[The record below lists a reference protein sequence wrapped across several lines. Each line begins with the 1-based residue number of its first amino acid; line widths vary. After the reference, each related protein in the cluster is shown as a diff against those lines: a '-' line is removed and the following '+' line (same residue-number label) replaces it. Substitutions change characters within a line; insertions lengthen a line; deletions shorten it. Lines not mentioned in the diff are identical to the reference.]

1 MTNPAFSF
9 QNVTKEY
16 GRGVLSTRIFDD
28 LSLDIDAN
36 DFVALMG
43 PSGSGKTTLLNLMG
57 GIDRINAGSL
67 LYQGAR
73 IDGYSEAELTRW
85 RQAQIG
91 FVFQT
96 YNLIPVLTA
105 GQNIELPL
113 LLTGLGRKER
123 ATKVQLAL
131 ELMGLGAYR
140 DQMPRKMSGGQ
151 QQRISIARAMVSDA
165 PVLLCD
171 EPTGNLDR
179 DTAEEVMGIL
189 QLLNREHGKTIILV
203 THDAAAARYARQT
216 ICLDKGHLFTQ
227 KVSSV
232 A

>member
-1 MTNPAFSF
+1 MINPAFSF
-9 QNVTKEY
+9 QHVTKEY
-16 GRGVLSTRIFDD
+16 GRGHLSTRIFDD
-28 LSLDIDAN
+28 LCLDIEAN

-57 GIDRINAGSL
+57 GIDRITTGSL

-85 RQAQIG
+85 RKAQIG

-113 LLTGLGRKER
+113 LLTGLGRRER
-123 ATKVQLAL
+123 AAKVQLAL

-140 DQMPRKMSGGQ
+140 DQMPLKMSGGQ

-203 THDAAAARYARQT
+203 THDAAAARHARRT
-216 ICLDKGHLFTQ
+216 ICLDKGRLFTQ
-227 KVSSV
+227 KESSL